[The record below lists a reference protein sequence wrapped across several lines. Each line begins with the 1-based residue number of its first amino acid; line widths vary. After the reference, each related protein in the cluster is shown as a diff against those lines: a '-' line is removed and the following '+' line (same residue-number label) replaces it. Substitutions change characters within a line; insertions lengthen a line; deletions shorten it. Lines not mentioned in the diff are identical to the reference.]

1 MWILVCD
8 ARSSA
13 RWAIVSLLLALF
25 CSGGTSEA
33 VADFPAAVS
42 EQNREREL
50 AAAPLGDIRAQVSY
64 WSAHCVQFEKNA
76 VASQC
81 WRDAAGVIDRY
92 ATTHPLSDDLRALRM
107 DWRLRAL
114 LLSLTAPQAGEGSI
128 EGRPQR
134 SLREPTVKAAKAK
147 VETPLRKGRK
157 EKVGKPVPVPPGL
170 AALSQRASTMK
181 KQNFT
186 SSYLYKE

>member
-1 MWILVCD
+1 MWIWVCG
-8 ARSSA
+8 A
-13 RWAIVSLLLALF
+13 RWAIVFLLLALF
-25 CSGGTSEA
+25 CSGGAREA
-33 VADFPAAVS
+33 VADFPATVS
-42 EQNREREL
+42 DQNRENDL
-50 AAAPLGDIRAQVSY
+50 SAIPLGDIRAQVSY

-81 WRDAAGVIDRY
+81 WRNAAGVIDRY

-114 LLSLTAPQAGEGSI
+114 LLSLTVPEAEDGGSR

-134 SLREPTVKAAKAK
+134 SRREPTVKAAKAK
-147 VETPLRKGRK
+147 VEPPLRKDRK
-157 EKVGKPVPVPPGL
+157 EKVGKPLPVPPGL
-170 AALSQRASTMK
+170 AALSQGAYTKK

-186 SSYLYKE
+186 SSYLHKE